1 MVQVD
6 IEKCIGCGQCVKECF
21 PGCIKLDNGKAE
33 VDNKFCF
40 KCGHCIAVCPKKA
53 VSMDEYSMEDVK
65 EYDREKF
72 SVDADNLLNFI
83 KFRRTIRQF
92 KDKKVEQEKID
103 KLIEAGR
110 FTETGS
116 NAQDVSY
123 TVVKENLSQLKNL
136 TYKSMRDI
144 TDEVLNS
151 RTLEAKLFRRY
162 AKMWIQMCDDY
173 KENPKNDRIFFN
185 APLVIVVTAS
195 SEVNAAL
202 ASSNMELMA
211 NAMGLGV
218 LFSGFFVR
226 AAKDNKDIKEFLQVK
241 RRKEIV
247 TCMVIG
253 YPDVKY
259 VRTVPRKKADVTWK

>member
-1 MVQVD
+1 
-6 IEKCIGCGQCVKECF
+6 
-21 PGCIKLDNGKAE
+21 
-33 VDNKFCF
+33 
-40 KCGHCIAVCPKKA
+40 
-53 VSMDEYSMEDVK
+53 
-65 EYDREKF
+65 
-72 SVDADNLLNFI
+72 
-83 KFRRTIRQF
+83 
-92 KDKKVEQEKID
+92 
-103 KLIEAGR
+103 
-110 FTETGS
+110 
-116 NAQDVSY
+116 
-123 TVVKENLSQLKNL
+123 
-136 TYKSMRDI
+136 MRDI

-259 VRTVPRKKADVTWK
+259 VRTVPRKKQM